1 MDISKEDFERI
12 KRILGEVS
20 KVQNQEQVL
29 EEIGFEIESD
39 CDNYIGKYFPDEE
52 WKTPDPDI
60 VYEFFE
66 LTLSDYEPRYQKF
79 LKSPMLSLDELES
92 FKSWRKTEYEENE
105 WFPGIFIGTV
115 KFDDSEV
122 IVFSSRRGSGWE
134 GLEIDL
140 LGVFDSQIKGETT
153 LFSDGEII

>member
-1 MDISKEDFERI
+1 MDISKEDFDRV
-12 KRILGEVS
+12 KRILGKVS

-29 EEIGFEIESD
+29 KEIGFEIESD

-52 WKTPDPDI
+52 WKKPDPDL

-66 LTLSDYEPRYQKF
+66 RTLSDHESRYQKF

-92 FKSWRKTEYEENE
+92 FKGLRKTEYEDNE
-105 WFPGIFIGTV
+105 GYPSIWTGSIKYQESELIIFTSRWNSDDTQILGIFETY
-115 KFDDSEV
+115 D
-122 IVFSSRRGSGWE
+122 E
-134 GLEIDL
+134 GEL
-140 LGVFDSQIKGETT
+140 S